1 MKKEEEFIFYKFL
14 FSFYKKIDKDK
25 SNKILLNI
33 NSKFFGLLAM
43 TIIRLLLRAL
53 P

>member
-25 SNKILLNI
+25 SHKILLKY
-33 NSKFFGLLAM
+33 NSKFF
-43 TIIRLLLRAL
+43 RLPRSRSQ
-53 P
+53 